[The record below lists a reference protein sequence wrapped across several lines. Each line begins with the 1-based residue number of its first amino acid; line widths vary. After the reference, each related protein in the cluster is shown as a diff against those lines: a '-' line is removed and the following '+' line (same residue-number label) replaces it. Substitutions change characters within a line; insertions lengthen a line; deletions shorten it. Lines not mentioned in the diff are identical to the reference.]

1 MQLHFVGV
9 SSSVTTEESHSMLT
23 DDSMKYERSRMC
35 NNCIVTSNNA
45 VSSKRG
51 DESAMGK

>member
-1 MQLHFVGV
+1 MQLHFVV
-9 SSSVTTEESHSMLT
+9 FSSSVTTEESHSMLT

-35 NNCIVTSNNA
+35 NTLRFTSNNA

>member
-1 MQLHFVGV
+1 MQLHFVDF

-35 NNCIVTSNNA
+35 NTCIVTSNNA

>member
-1 MQLHFVGV
+1 MQLHFVDF
-9 SSSVTTEESHSMLT
+9 SSSVTTEESHSMLS

-35 NNCIVTSNNA
+35 NTLRFTSNNA

>member
-23 DDSMKYERSRMC
+23 DDSTKYEKSRMC
-35 NNCIVTSNNA
+35 NTCRFTSNNA